1 MAGEADDAVAWV
13 HLSDF
18 HFKTGHD
25 YGRDE
30 VQHALLEDI
39 AMFAGKRDPA
49 RGAEPLHLD
58 FIVVTGDIAGS
69 GTADEYVVGERF
81 LRELAGVAGVPADR
95 IFPVPGNHDVDW
107 TRDMPPFLREHIV
120 GRERVEEVWKTPA
133 SRRSVFADK
142 LAAYRAFV
150 SRLNP
155 QLRIPEEQPGGFGHR
170 VPRS

>member
-58 FIVVTGDIAGS
+58 S
-69 GTADEYVVGERF
+69 
-81 LRELAGVAGVPADR
+81 
-95 IFPVPGNHDVDW
+95 
-107 TRDMPPFLREHIV
+107 
-120 GRERVEEVWKTPA
+120 
-133 SRRSVFADK
+133 
-142 LAAYRAFV
+142 
-150 SRLNP
+150 
-155 QLRIPEEQPGGFGHR
+155 
-170 VPRS
+170 